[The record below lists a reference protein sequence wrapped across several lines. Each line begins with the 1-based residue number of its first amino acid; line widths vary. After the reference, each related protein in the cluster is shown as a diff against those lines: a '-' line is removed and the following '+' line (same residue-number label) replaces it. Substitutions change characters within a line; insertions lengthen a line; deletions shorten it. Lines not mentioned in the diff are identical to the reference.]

1 MTIRFQSRNIIKT
14 QSIQDTYEQNILLE
28 QSEIMKKKSAEILKK
43 ITGIDTNIE
52 PLKTLN
58 IEKIINCSDYEK
70 IIKKKTP
77 FNSVRLDSYIKKI
90 AIFFF
95 KITDSN
101 EWKYK
106 IIKVNNEL
114 NWILC
119 SKNNVLVTNENNVIF
134 DCSVLF

>member
-58 IEKIINCSDYEK
+58 IEKIINCSDYQK
-70 IIKKKTP
+70 
-77 FNSVRLDSYIKKI
+77 
-90 AIFFF
+90 
-95 KITDSN
+95 
-101 EWKYK
+101 
-106 IIKVNNEL
+106 
-114 NWILC
+114 
-119 SKNNVLVTNENNVIF
+119 ENTIQF
-134 DCSVLF
+134 C